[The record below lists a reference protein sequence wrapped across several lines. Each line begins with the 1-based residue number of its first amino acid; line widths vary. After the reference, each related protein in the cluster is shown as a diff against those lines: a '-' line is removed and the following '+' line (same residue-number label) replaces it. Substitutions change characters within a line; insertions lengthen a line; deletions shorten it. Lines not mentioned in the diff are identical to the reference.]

1 MLRSFSVI
9 YRYGGLNVSRKN
21 ATRES
26 TGTLKA
32 WLLAH
37 IKNPYP
43 TRSEKVMLAVVTNLT
58 LTQVS
63 TWFAN
68 ARRRLK
74 KDSRGQWLPGN
85 RLGDSD
91 DDDVTIDNE
100 DDFNQSDSSHCQG
113 ECRQLISINNQQQQ
127 KSRDDNFSQWEWNKS
142 EPSQES
148 YKSTNS
154 QQQNQSRKNS
164 SPSDACETNITTNSK
179 PNKPTDNIVSSTTA
193 SEDVKLGVDTT
204 LSHFTSDINS
214 DVIAPLLTPSQ
225 SHGYCNRIW
234 SIAEVATGGCH

>member
-1 MLRSFSVI
+1 M
-9 YRYGGLNVSRKN
+9 SRKN

-32 WLLAH
+32 WLLTH

-91 DDDVTIDNE
+91 DDDDVIIDNE
-100 DDFNQSDSSHCQG
+100 DDFNQSDSSHCQD
-113 ECRQLISINNQQQQ
+113 ECRQSISINSQQQQ

-142 EPSQES
+142 MPSQES
-148 YKSTNS
+148 YKSINS
-154 QQQNQSRKNS
+154 LQQHQPRKNS
-164 SPSDACETNITTNSK
+164 SPLDACETGITMSSK
-179 PNKPTDNIVSSTTA
+179 PKKPTDNIVSSTTA
-193 SEDVKLGVDTT
+193 IEDVKLGADTT
-204 LSHFTSDINS
+204 LSPLTSDINS
-214 DVIAPLLTPSQ
+214 NVIVPLQTPSQ
-225 SHGYCNRIW
+225 SHGYRNRIW

>member
-1 MLRSFSVI
+1 
-9 YRYGGLNVSRKN
+9 
-21 ATRES
+21 
-26 TGTLKA
+26 
-32 WLLAH
+32 
-37 IKNPYP
+37 
-43 TRSEKVMLAVVTNLT
+43 MLAVVTNLT

-91 DDDVTIDNE
+91 DDDVTIDNK
-100 DDFNQSDSSHCQG
+100 DDFNQSDSSQYQG

-142 EPSQES
+142 KPSQES
-148 YKSTNS
+148 YKSINS

-179 PNKPTDNIVSSTTA
+179 PNKPNDNVVSSTTA
-193 SEDVKLGVDTT
+193 SEDVKDTT
-204 LSHFTSDINS
+204 LPHFTSDINS
-214 DVIAPLLTPSQ
+214 DVIVPLLTPSQ
-225 SHGYCNRIW
+225 SHGYRNRIW
-234 SIAEVATGGCH
+234 SIAEVATDGCH